1 MRSRHERA
9 ASAPALFNVERL
21 ELTFE
26 PRPWPYAAEKR
37 AEIDAFFAQL
47 QRQVPSVW
55 NGRVLLLHRHVIADG
70 VFRGAYL
77 ETDYASFAA
86 WRASGRPPAGVH
98 DCFGAAAVIAGDG
111 GVLLGVMGKHTA
123 NHDRVYFPCGTPDL
137 DDVVD
142 GRVDLDLSVRRELK
156 EETGLEANDF
166 AADAGW
172 VTVVDGALI
181 MHVKVLRAAEPA
193 EALRARVRAHIARER
208 QPELSDIRIVRGPRD
223 LDAAIPPFVAAFLTR
238 HFGRPAGTNRQH
250 H

>member
-9 ASAPALFNVERL
+9 ASPPVLFPVERL
-21 ELTFE
+21 DLTFE
-26 PRPWPYAAEKR
+26 PRAWPYAGEKR
-37 AEIDAFFAQL
+37 AEIEAFFAQL

-70 VFRGAYL
+70 VFSGAYL

-86 WRASGRPPAGVH
+86 WRASGRPPEGVH

-111 GVLLGVMGKHTA
+111 AVLLGVMGKHTA

-137 DDVVD
+137 DDVVG

-156 EETGLEANDF
+156 EETGLEVDDF
-166 AADAGW
+166 AADPGW
-172 VTVVDGALI
+172 TTVVDGALI

-193 EALRARVRAHIARER
+193 EGLRARVRDHIAREQ

-223 LDAAIPPFVAAFLTR
+223 LDDAIPPFVAAFLTW
-238 HFGRPAGTNRQH
+238 HFGRRAGT
-250 H
+250 

>member
-1 MRSRHERA
+1 MNDE
-9 ASAPALFNVERL
+9 PKLFPVERL

-26 PRPWPYAAEKR
+26 PRPWPYAGEER
-37 AEIDAFFAQL
+37 AEIDAFFAEL

-55 NGRVLLLHRHVIADG
+55 NGRVLLLHRQAIAGG
-70 VFRGAYL
+70 VFTGAYL

-86 WRASGRPPAGVH
+86 WRGWGRPPAGVH

-111 GVLLGVMGKHTA
+111 VVLLGVMGQHTA

-137 DDVVD
+137 DDIVG

-166 AADAGW
+166 AADPGW
-172 VTVVDGALI
+172 ITVVDGALI
-181 MHVKVLRAAEPA
+181 MHVKVLRAAA
-193 EALRARVRAHIARER
+193 SADALRARVRDYIARER

-223 LDAAIPPFVAAFLTR
+223 LDAAIPPFVAAFLTWR
-238 HFGRPAGTNRQH
+238 FGGR
-250 H
+250 